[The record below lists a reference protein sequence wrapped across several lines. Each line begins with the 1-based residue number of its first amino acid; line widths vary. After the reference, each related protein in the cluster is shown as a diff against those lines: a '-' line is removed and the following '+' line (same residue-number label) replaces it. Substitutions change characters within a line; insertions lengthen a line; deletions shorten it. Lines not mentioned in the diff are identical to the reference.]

1 MEDEFKRAF
10 QTAGD
15 QLMLIT
21 SILFDLESEFNA
33 GQGFI
38 IFPAVENKW
47 NTVIDNRL
55 LWVDSLARESPA
67 TSSYTHGLSTKSVGR

>member
-21 SILFDLESEFNA
+21 SILFDFESEFNA
-33 GQGFI
+33 GQGFM
-38 IFPAVENKW
+38 FSQLCK
-47 NTVIDNRL
+47 
-55 LWVDSLARESPA
+55 
-67 TSSYTHGLSTKSVGR
+67 TSGTR